1 MSPRRAGVV
10 ALLGIAATAAL
21 WTVGSRAGEGTNV
34 GERGNALPAAAAPAA
49 AAPATAADVPLDP
62 RAIAVIPFVDLVGSS
77 DTARFAVSLS
87 ESVRSGLAASSE
99 LRIAASSVT
108 LAALQAGGDVREAAR
123 RLGTGFVLTGTID
136 REGNALRLSLQ
147 LVSAEDGLSR
157 WATTIDGEANH
168 RFDFE
173 RRVAKNI
180 TQSVVAAV
188 LGDSAAG
195 LPPTSLEPR

>member
-1 MSPRRAGVV
+1 MTALAG
-10 ALLGIAATAAL
+10 LAATATI
-21 WTVGSRAGEGTNV
+21 WTLAW
-34 GERGNALPAAAAPAA
+34 RGQDRGDTRLAATAVAPAVDSAPAA
-49 AAPATAADVPLDP
+49 AVVLDP

-123 RLGTGFVLTGTID
+123 RLGTAFVLTGTID

-157 WATTIDGEANH
+157 WATTIDGEVNR

-195 LPPTSLEPR
+195 LPPSGSELP